1 MFFGSGF
8 FFFYICVFLFFCFFN
23 FSKVGQKAFA
33 RMNHILYYYS
43 FISVFVVVLM

>member
-1 MFFGSGF
+1 MLFIYVC
-8 FFFYICVFLFFCFFN
+8 FYFSCFFN

-43 FISVFVVVLM
+43 FISVFVVVLI